1 MCRFPWGVMLLFG
14 AGFALAEASK
24 VTKLENYFVSSLI
37 YLGMDGRVRLLL
49 ATKGAAQMAS

>member
-1 MCRFPWGVMLLFG
+1 MLLFG